1 MKKISLVLNKVL
13 FVLVIF
19 IGLNIK
25 NKANAQP
32 LPTGWQCAECGASA
46 PVGTAVQHKPSCSA
60 YSGGGTG
67 GGTIRTGPNI
77 AEQRRNKAETFI
89 SKAEASYKSGNYN
102 KALAYYRK
110 AYWYDPNDE
119 SLLRKIK
126 EIKEKKG
133 KVATIKPPT
142 KPSPSPVKP
151 PKPEPVNNNNIV
163 NTEAKKLLDKTL
175 LEDKKKY
182 KSQLERLEAIKSVV
196 PPVGFNKKKI
206 VEDGFMLGLFNE
218 ESVYL
223 QDTSLLKSPF
233 TGRAYHEGEFFAG
246 TDKVTAFEL
255 YRGLRDSW
263 KIGDYTLSTEYG
275 QNLVRRINGTHFKSL
290 IAHSNGA
297 TISEALIRAE
307 HIKVDELNIIGGD
320 RSLMNNDGYD
330 ELIKKHGV
338 KKIVVWVNP
347 CDLVPDGSSALKLI
361 KSSTGYNKEYEKA
374 FLDYVNNSL
383 IAGKKQNPNVEYR
396 ILDGPE
402 YPCGQSYLSPLD
414 AHGFDCYMK
423 NMKVYWSRH
432 GR

>member
-1 MKKISLVLNKVL
+1 MKKKSAILSQAIFVL
-13 FVLVIF
+13 FMVLCCVNPLF
-19 IGLNIK
+19 
-25 NKANAQP
+25 AQDVP
-32 LPTGWQCAECGASA
+32 MPTGIQCMSCGKTFPYSMLY
-46 PVGTAVQHKPSCSA
+46 QHKCESDGA
-60 YSGGGTG
+60 NT
-67 GGTIRTGPNI
+67 RTGPNTG
-77 AEQRRNKAETFI
+77 EQRRNKAKTFI
-89 SKAEASYKSGNYN
+89 SKANDNYKKGDYK
-102 KALAYYRK
+102 KAIAYYRK

-126 EIKEKKG
+126 ELKEKN
-133 KVATIKPPT
+133 VRVTT
-142 KPSPSPVKP
+142 SKPSPKP
-151 PKPEPVNNNNIV
+151 KPIKPTKPEPVNNNNAVSSEIRKQV
-163 NTEAKKLLDKTL
+163 EKTIF
-175 LEDKKKY
+175 EDKKKY

-196 PPVGFNKKKI
+196 PPLGFNKRKT

-233 TGRAYHEGEFFAG
+233 SGKAYHEGEFFAG

-263 KIGDYTLSTEYG
+263 QIGNYTLSTEYG
-275 QNLVRRINGTHFKSL
+275 QNLVRRINGTHFKKL

-297 TISEALIRAE
+297 TITEALIRAE

-338 KKIVVWVNP
+338 KKIVVWINP
-347 CDLVPDGSSALKLI
+347 SDLVPDGSSALKLI
-361 KSSTGYNKEYEKA
+361 KSGISYNKEYEKA

-396 ILDGPE
+396 ILSGPE
-402 YPCGQSYLSPLD
+402 YPCGQRYLSPLD

-432 GR
+432 GK